1 MPASVVRQLKLPGEA
16 RARVSLAKWGGADVR
31 TKGQK
36 KYVAAKGLRT
46 ASEFKY
52 RVKPLLAHFGSR
64 PITKIRTSDI
74 EDLQAELRRP
84 RLIQGALRQPSNASV
99 NRPVSDLRRILNW
112 AVSRE
117 YLAATPFR
125 RGGVA
130 VVKLDKEDLGRNRRI
145 ASEEEERLIQA
156 APPHLRALIII
167 ALATGVRAGEMLA
180 IRIKEAD
187 LERNQITLRGTTT
200 KSAKTRVV
208 PIPTLRLRTV
218 VEWLR
223 FDAIGKPKPVTAADQ
238 QWSRR
243 SDGQLSDRLGDCRAQ
258 GARCCADEGEAAAT
272 CRNREPA
279 PRGTRGSS
287 ED

>member
-1 MPASVVRQLKLPGEA
+1 MSIYKRCAHRGRDRDRCPHPWYGGYKLPGEA
-16 RARVSLAKWGGADVR
+16 RARVSLEKWSGADVR
-31 TKGQK
+31 TKGQAQAAFDDLKASIRDGTFNPYGRSVSIRRDAMTFPQLVDDYQK

-84 RLIQGALRQPSNASV
+84 RLIQGAMRQPSKASV

-145 ASEEEERLIQA
+145 SPEE
-156 APPHLRALIII
+156 
-167 ALATGVRAGEMLA
+167 
-180 IRIKEAD
+180 
-187 LERNQITLRGTTT
+187 
-200 KSAKTRVV
+200 
-208 PIPTLRLRTV
+208 
-218 VEWLR
+218 
-223 FDAIGKPKPVTAADQ
+223 
-238 QWSRR
+238 
-243 SDGQLSDRLGDCRAQ
+243 
-258 GARCCADEGEAAAT
+258 
-272 CRNREPA
+272 
-279 PRGTRGSS
+279 
-287 ED
+287 